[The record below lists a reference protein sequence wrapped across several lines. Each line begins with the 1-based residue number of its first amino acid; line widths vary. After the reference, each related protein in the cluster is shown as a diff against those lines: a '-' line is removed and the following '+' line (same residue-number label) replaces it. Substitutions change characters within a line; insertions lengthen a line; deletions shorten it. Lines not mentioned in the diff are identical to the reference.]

1 MTTATLQSATP
12 PAAELPTGPVG
23 RNRRR
28 RRVAGSTYLV
38 AALAFLYLPVA
49 VVVLFSFNAEST
61 LKLPIS
67 SFSLRWYREVL
78 TDPTYTM
85 ALKHSLFVAVVC
97 GVCTTLI
104 GTMAA
109 FGLTKVGPR
118 LRGALAVL
126 FFAPITL
133 PGLFLGLSLLTWFS
147 KLHIQLS
154 LWTVAAAHVVYTF
167 PYFLL
172 VARSVLDRIDPQ
184 YDEIAAD
191 LGASSARRFFR
202 VTLPMTWPIL
212 AAAGLLSFVLSFDEF
227 FITFFVIGPDS
238 TVPLVVYSAM
248 RRAIDPSINAF
259 ATLLML
265 ITLLSGVV
273 IAALARAGRTVKK
286 GSKAA

>member
-1 MTTATLQSATP
+1 MITATSPRVTA
-12 PAAELPTGPVG
+12 PAVEPRARPAG

-28 RRVAGSTYLV
+28 RRAAGPTYLV

-49 VVVLFSFNAEST
+49 VVVLFSFNADST
-61 LKLPIS
+61 LKLPITG
-67 SFSLRWYREVL
+67 FSLRWYDQVL

-85 ALKHSLFVAVVC
+85 ALKHSLFVAGVC
-97 GVCTTLI
+97 AVCTTLI
-104 GTMAA
+104 GTLAA
-109 FGLTKVGPR
+109 FGLTRVGPR
-118 LRGALAVL
+118 LRGSLAVL
-126 FFAPITL
+126 FFVPITL

-147 KLHIQLS
+147 KLNIQLS

-191 LGASSARRFFR
+191 LGASSTRRFLK

-265 ITLLSGVV
+265 ITLLSGVA
-273 IAALARAGRTVKK
+273 IAVLARAGRTVKK
-286 GSKAA
+286 GVKAS

>member
-1 MTTATLQSATP
+1 MTTATSPLPTAP
-12 PAAELPTGPVG
+12 PAKVDGHPGA

-28 RRVAGSTYLV
+28 RRAAGPMYL
-38 AALAFLYLPVA
+38 ATALAFLYLPVA
-49 VVVLFSFNAEST
+49 VVVLFSFNADST

-67 SFSLRWYREVL
+67 GFSLRWYEEVL
-78 TDPTYTM
+78 TDPTYTQ
-85 ALKHSLFVAVVC
+85 ALKHSLFVATVC
-97 GVCTTLI
+97 AVCTTLI
-104 GTMAA
+104 GTLAA
-109 FGLTKVGPR
+109 FGLTKVGLR
-118 LRGALAVL
+118 LRGVLAVL

-147 KLHIQLS
+147 KLQIELS
-154 LWTVAAAHVVYTF
+154 LWTVAATHIVYTF

-172 VARSVLDRIDPQ
+172 VARSVLERIDPQ

-191 LGASSARRFFR
+191 LGASATRRFFK

-212 AAAGLLSFVLSFDEF
+212 VAGGLLSFVLSFDEF

-259 ATLLML
+259 ATLLL
-265 ITLLSGVV
+265 LVTLLSGVV
-273 IAALARAGRTVKK
+273 IAVLSSAGRTVKK
-286 GSKAA
+286 GAKTS